1 MVEMRP
7 LPQSLILHALL
18 MLQALWGRSRYTSSS
33 EFALGRSIHAAAMAL
48 GVTPNLGA
56 RGQWVL

>member
-7 LPQSLILHALL
+7 LPQSLVPNALL

-48 GVTPNLGA
+48 GEH
-56 RGQWVL
+56 RFISFY